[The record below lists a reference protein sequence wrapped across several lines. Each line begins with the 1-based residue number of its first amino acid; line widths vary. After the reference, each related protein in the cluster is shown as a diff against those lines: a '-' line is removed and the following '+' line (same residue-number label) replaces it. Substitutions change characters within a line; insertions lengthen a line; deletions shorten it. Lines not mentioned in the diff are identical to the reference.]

1 MFPMLKIL
9 ILQISDIDVAVVGDN
24 FTGDPVEDILTHM
37 RMRRKIDY
45 RIEPRPFK
53 TEDFNLSNPL
63 AREIITT
70 GKEIK

>member
-1 MFPMLKIL
+1 MVPMLKIL

-45 RIEPRPFK
+45 RIEPRPF
-53 TEDFNLSNPL
+53 L
-63 AREIITT
+63 
-70 GKEIK
+70 